1 MSERVT
7 LRDVADKAGVHVST
21 ASRALNETT
30 RAVVNPSTVSRVLE
44 AASALGYSPNPMARG
59 LRTNRS
65 MTVGIVIPD
74 IQNPLFGPIISGA
87 ESALGRAGYSL
98 LITDTAPSG
107 GAQVASITT
116 TLLDRRVDGIILA
129 TATLGDRTI
138 DDLVER
144 GVPAVLVNRMS
155 EHEGIPHI
163 VGDDRTG
170 IGLVVRHLAGLGHHR
185 IGHLSGP
192 TTLST
197 GVTRLAAFRE
207 QMAELSL
214 SAEAVEEAEWY
225 QVDPGYRA
233 ASRLLDRFPDLT
245 ALVGANDLIAL
256 GAYRAVRERGLAVGD
271 DIAVTGYNDIPLLDL
286 MSPPLTS
293 VRVPYREMGTEAAL
307 MLLSIVERS
316 DETPRTSMQLAPSL
330 SIRESSGGRR
340 SG

>member
-1 MSERVT
+1 MNERVT
-7 LRDVADKAGVHVST
+7 LRDVADRAGVHVST

-30 RAVVNPSTVSRVLE
+30 RAIVNPATVDRVLK
-44 AASALGYSPNPMARG
+44 AASALGYTPNPMARG

-74 IQNPLFGPIISGA
+74 IQNPLFGPIIAGA

-98 LITDTAPSG
+98 FITDTAPVD
-107 GAQVASITT
+107 GAEVASITT
-116 TLLDRRVDGIILA
+116 TLLDRRVDGMILA

-138 DDLVER
+138 DDLVDR
-144 GVPAVLVNRMS
+144 GVPAVLVNRTPDHA
-155 EHEGIPHI
+155 ELPYI

-197 GVTRLAAFRE
+197 GVARLDAFRE
-207 QMAELSL
+207 GMAELSL
-214 SAEAVEEAEWY
+214 PADAVEEAAWY

-233 ASRLLDRFPDLT
+233 ASRLLDRFPDVT

-256 GAYRAVRERGLAVGD
+256 GAYRAVRERGLAVGV

-307 MLLSIVERS
+307 MLLAIIDRKGDLS
-316 DETPRTSMQLAPSL
+316 PTSLQLSPSL
-330 SIRESSGGRR
+330 SIRQSSGGRR